1 MKIKHILTVFKK
13 ELKDMIRDK
22 RTIVSTII
30 VPMIILPVLYFFMG
44 NGVDSIEKDVTEN
57 LTVGIVNYTE
67 NKEDFLKNNIF
78 IQGEAIKIN
87 NTEDAKEEL
96 KKGNIRIAIEIDEN
110 YEEKLLNN
118 EKINVKVYYD
128 STKMTSS
135 SSVSIIENYF
145 NIFNSNLLVKRLSSL
160 GINPDIITPTVIENM
175 DVAPEE
181 VKGNTTLSMIV
192 PMLLAVLLATAG
204 APAAIDLIVGERER
218 KTFEPLLS
226 TKADRLSILLGK
238 YFAISTFS
246 AISLISSMMGVFIG
260 MKVSP
265 SMFGENLSIVSNTSV
280 VAIILAILAVILF
293 GFICSSIQ
301 MILSAFA
308 KTIKEGN
315 TYVSFLTFAI
325 MIPAY
330 ATMFMQPGDVET
342 YMAFI
347 PALNIIALLKMVIG
361 NMLDYNYIILTVL
374 SSIVFLVICLIITFK
389 LFKKESMVIR

>member
-78 IQGEAIKIN
+78 IQDEAIKIN

-145 NIFNSNLLVKRLSSL
+145 NIFNSNLLAKRLSSL

>member
-78 IQGEAIKIN
+78 IQDEAIKIN
-87 NTEDAKEEL
+87 NTEDAKEEV

-145 NIFNSNLLVKRLSSL
+145 NIFNSNLLAKRLSSL